1 MRSDTVCDSFGV
13 YLEVDAMLLPG
24 DSTHQASLEVLAKSS
39 TAIHRMSPSIK
50 QL

>member
-1 MRSDTVCDSFGV
+1 MIQYVILLES
-13 YLEVDAMLLPG
+13 YLEVDTMLLPG

-50 QL
+50 QR